1 MFGKSDSGSSP
12 PSQVACDTAI
22 PPSPSLLAPAAGENL
37 RHRCRNPQCRV
48 KLPAPVTTARDAFCC
63 CGCHE
68 SFFRTRCRVCEAPI
82 KQPARGTRLICKR
95 AKCKSVWR
103 AGLGLGRYPTPSR
116 AESIREVPVNK
127 GPKVGTND
135 DRASWLVVA
144 AGAPIS
150 ADQYHRAIVGAV
162 EGIAA
167 ADRSNAAHWARSG
180 RRPRDPDSNS
190 NKTAESAPANSHNTE
205 PAK

>member
-1 MFGKSDSGSSP
+1 VFGKSDSGSSP
-12 PSQVACDTAI
+12 LSQVACDTAI
-22 PPSPSLLAPAAGENL
+22 PPPPSLLAPAEGENL

-48 KLPAPVTTARDAFCC
+48 KLPAPVTNARDAFCC
-63 CGCHE
+63 CGCHA

-82 KQPARGTRLICKR
+82 KQPARGTRLICNR

-127 GPKVGTND
+127 GPKVGSSD

-144 AGAPIS
+144 ARAPIS
-150 ADQYHRAIVGAV
+150 ANQYHCAIVGAAG
-162 EGIAA
+162 GIAA
-167 ADRSNAAHWARSG
+167 ADRSNAAHWARSE
-180 RRPRDPDSNS
+180 RHAKAAD
-190 NKTAESAPANSHNTE
+190 SHNTE